1 MNKNI
6 ILSIIAVCLVG
17 IVSIMLLNRDHQAG
31 PAEKL
36 SNSIDEVT
44 EEIVDEIDDHTT
56 STK

>member
-36 SNSIDEVT
+36 SN
-44 EEIVDEIDDHTT
+44 IVI
-56 STK
+56 